1 MNHHAQL
8 GLPPRDQ
15 HDPNPRIAD
24 MLSQAR
30 ASIGMIPNMYANMAN
45 APGLLE
51 AYTSGYAAFRAESGF
66 DATEQEL
73 IFLVISE
80 RNSCEYCMAAHSIVA
95 DLSKVP
101 TTVTDAIRNG
111 GSLEDPRLSALAT
124 FTRAMFETR
133 GRPSQSDFDAFIAAG
148 YTEQHVLYLVLALA
162 VKTISNYCNH
172 LFNTPLDPAFESRE
186 WRL

>member
-1 MNHHAQL
+1 
-8 GLPPRDQ
+8 
-15 HDPNPRIAD
+15 
-24 MLSQAR
+24 
-30 ASIGMIPNMYANMAN
+30 
-45 APGLLE
+45 
-51 AYTSGYAAFRAESGF
+51 
-66 DATEQEL
+66 
-73 IFLVISE
+73 
-80 RNSCEYCMAAHSIVA
+80 MAAHSIVA

-186 WRL
+186 WR